1 MPVMTT
7 KTEIAAHSRL
17 EARRRAFLDAAN
29 IVFLEKGYANATLG
43 DVIARSGGSR
53 QTLYELFGGKQ
64 GLFEAI
70 IAERNAEIFQPL
82 RAVDLLDRPPDDVL
96 VEIGTRFLQ
105 RVLAPE
111 ALGIFRQVLAEG
123 PAMRELSE
131 RFWALGPGRTVTAF
145 EGYFE
150 ELTRRGALR
159 LTDANRAAR
168 QFQGMLLGNFQVEC
182 MLGVRE
188 LPSAEEVEVFVKNS
202 VARFL
207 DGCRA

>member
-1 MPVMTT
+1 MTT

-17 EARRRAFLDAAN
+17 DARRRAFLEAAN

>member
-1 MPVMTT
+1 MTT